1 MSPAECWELLATQR
15 VGRVEFLVGH
25 YPLVFPVNYAV
36 DDKTILYR
44 TGVETKLHS
53 VHRSNATLKVD
64 EINTA
69 HRAGRSVMVKGFS
82 AGVELSETGKS
93 SHGLS

>member
-1 MSPAECWELLATQR
+1 
-15 VGRVEFLVGH
+15 
-25 YPLVFPVNYAV
+25 VFPVNYAV

-64 EINTA
+64 EIDTA
-69 HRAGRSVMVKGFS
+69 HRAGRSVMVKGFG
-82 AGVELSETGKS
+82 AEVELIETG
-93 SHGLS
+93 LF